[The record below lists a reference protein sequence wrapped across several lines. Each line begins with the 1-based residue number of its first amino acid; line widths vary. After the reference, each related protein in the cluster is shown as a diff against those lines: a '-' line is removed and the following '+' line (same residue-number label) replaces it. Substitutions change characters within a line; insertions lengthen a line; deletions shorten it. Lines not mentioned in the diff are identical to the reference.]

1 MRKKKIN
8 REEKGKLRQ
17 EKLTEWL
24 ELPKDILLGASIIT
38 ITGNQELLIENYKSI
53 LDYRE
58 DYILLQAQ
66 KCRIQI
72 KGKRLQISHYTKEE
86 MKICGCI
93 TEVSYQ

>member
-1 MRKKKIN
+1 MRKKKISQ
-8 REEKGKLRQ
+8 EEKEKFRQ
-17 EKLTEWL
+17 EKIVEWL

-38 ITGNQELLIENYKSI
+38 VMGTEELLVENYKSI

-58 DYILLQAQ
+58 DCILLQAQ
-66 KCRIQI
+66 KYRIQI
-72 KGKRLQISHYTKEE
+72 KGKKLQIAYYTKDE